1 MLETPFLSL
10 LRARRSIRRFKPDP
24 VEREKILAC
33 LEAARLAPSAQNLQP
48 WRFLVVEDPEEKAKI
63 SAAAFGGIYRTS
75 RFAAGAP
82 VLIVLIARLDV
93 VANRIG
99 RAVQGT
105 AYYLIDMGIA
115 GQHLSLQA
123 EALGL
128 GTCWMGWFNARRLRK
143 ALKLPRGRR
152 VVALMP
158 LGYPEK
164 IPSRAQVRKPMEEI
178 AWFDRV
184 GE

>member
-10 LRARRSIRRFKPDP
+10 LRARRSIRRFRPDP
-24 VEREKILAC
+24 VEREKIMAC

-48 WRFLVVEDPEEKAKI
+48 WRFLVVEDPEAKAKI
-63 SAAAFGGIYRTS
+63 AAAAFGGIYRTS
-75 RFAAGAP
+75 NFAIRAP
-82 VLIVLIARLDV
+82 VLIVMIARLDI

-143 ALKLPRGRR
+143 ALKLPRRCR
-152 VVALMP
+152 VAALMP

>member
-1 MLETPFLSL
+1 MIETPFLAH
-10 LRARRSIRRFKPDP
+10 LRARRSIRRFKPEP
-24 VEREKILAC
+24 VEREKILTC

-48 WRFLVVEDPEEKAKI
+48 WRFLVVEDPEMKAKI
-63 SAAAFGGIYRTS
+63 AAAAFGGIYKTS
-75 RFAAGAP
+75 RFAVNAP
-82 VLIVLIARLDV
+82 VLIVMISRLDV

-115 GQHLSLQA
+115 GEHLSLQA

-128 GTCWMGWFNARRLRK
+128 GTCWMGWFNARKLRK
-143 ALKLPRGRR
+143 ALGLSRSHR

-164 IPSRAQVRKPMEEI
+164 IPSRAQVRKSIEEI
-178 AWFDRV
+178 ARFDRM
-184 GE
+184 EE

>member
-48 WRFLVVEDPEEKAKI
+48 WRFLVVEDPEVKAKI
-63 SAAAFGGIYRTS
+63 AASAFGGIYRTS
-75 RFAAGAP
+75 KFAVGAP
-82 VLIVLIARLDV
+82 VLIVMIARLDL

-115 GQHLSLQA
+115 GQHLALQA

-143 ALKLPRGRR
+143 TLKLPRGRR
-152 VVALMP
+152 VVALML

-178 AWFDRV
+178 AWFNRV